1 VLKSLII
8 NNIVLIDKAEIEFNK
23 GLCILS
29 GETGSGKSIL
39 LDALGLAIGFRSNS
53 KLVGSHDIKA
63 NVTAEFD
70 ISLNPQCQ
78 EILTSNEIINS
89 QNPHQLIIRRIL
101 SENISSKVFVNDVP
115 ISVNLLAKIGES
127 LVEIHGQHEQRGL
140 LNPAN
145 HLIILDEFASN
156 QILNKDLKKIYDEL
170 SKIDNEIADFEE
182 KKSAIAREKDY
193 LEHVINEINDAK
205 IFENEEQILV
215 QKKDHLIAK
224 EKILNFISDI
234 KNSLTE
240 ASSNLFQSQKILSR
254 NHNLVENFLK
264 NEAENFFS
272 LSEKTDIQINDIED
286 SVKNLEQIC
295 KELNSSQDSKEEIE
309 ERLFLI
315 RNLSRKFN
323 CNANELEKLA
333 QDSQIKLSTL
343 NHEEKLSQDLII
355 KRQEYFIKYQKIAQD
370 LSKKR
375 KKSALELAKKV
386 EEELD
391 FLKMAGTK
399 FLVEIIENKSLNLD
413 EKNSVAS
420 KNYFPNGFEKAIFK
434 ASLNKN
440 NFDEITKIA
449 SGGELSRFMLALK
462 VALMNVKSVPTIIFD
477 EIDTGIGGSTS
488 DAVGK
493 RLKTLSQ
500 NSQILVVTH
509 QPQIASKA
517 DIHLKISKSEIAGK
531 VKTKI
536 EILDKN
542 SKINEIARMLS
553 GEEISMEAMSASKK
567 LLEENNT
574 K

>member
-1 VLKSLII
+1 MLKSLII
-8 NNIVLIDKAEIEFNK
+8 NNIVLIDKAEIEFDK

-53 KLVGSHDIKA
+53 KLIGSHDSTA

-70 ISLNPQCQ
+70 ISLNPQCH
-78 EILTSNEIINS
+78 EILASNEIINS

-140 LNPAN
+140 LNQAN

-215 QKKDHLIAK
+215 QKKDHLVAK
-224 EKILNFISDI
+224 EKILNFIGDI

-240 ASSNLFQSQKILSR
+240 ASSNLFQSQKVLSR

-264 NEAENFFS
+264 SETENFFS

-333 QDSQIKLSTL
+333 LDSQAKLSAL
-343 NHEEKLSQDLII
+343 NHEEKLSQELII
-355 KRQEYFIKYQKIAQD
+355 KRQEYFTKYQKIAQD

-375 KKSALELAKKV
+375 KKSALELSKKV

-413 EKNSVAS
+413 EKNSISS

-517 DIHLKISKSEIAGK
+517 QTHFKI
-531 VKTKI
+531 TKNN
-536 EILDKN
+536 LDKRIKTQIARLDEDN
-542 SKINEIARMLS
+542 RLNELARMLS
-553 GEEISMEAMSASKK
+553 GENISFEAKEAAKK
-567 LLEENNT
+567 LIQES
-574 K
+574 

>member
-1 VLKSLII
+1 MLKSLII
-8 NNIVLIDKAEIEFNK
+8 NNIVLIDKAEIEFDK

-53 KLVGSHDIKA
+53 KLLGSHDIKA

-78 EILTSNEIINS
+78 EILVSNEIINS
-89 QNPHQLIIRRIL
+89 QNPHQLIIRRTL
-101 SENISSKVFVNDVP
+101 SENISSKVFLNDVP

-140 LNPAN
+140 LNSAN
-145 HLIILDEFASN
+145 HLVILDEFASN

-170 SKIDNEIADFEE
+170 LKIDNEIADFEE

-215 QKKDHLIAK
+215 QKKDHLVAK
-224 EKILNFISDI
+224 EKILNFIGDI
-234 KNSLTE
+234 KDSLTE
-240 ASSNLFQSQKILSR
+240 ASSNLFKSQKILSR

-272 LSEKTDIQINDIED
+272 LSEKTDIQIIDIED

-333 QDSQIKLSTL
+333 QDSQIKLGTL

-355 KRQEYFIKYQKIAQD
+355 KRQEYFTKYQKIAQD

-375 KKSALELAKKV
+375 RKSALELSKKV

-399 FLVEIIENKSLNLD
+399 FLVEIIENKLLNLD
-413 EKNSVAS
+413 EKNSIAS

-462 VALMNVKSVPTIIFD
+462 VALMDVKSVPTIIFD

-517 DIHLKISKSEIAGK
+517 DAHLKISKSEIAGK

-542 SKINEIARMLS
+542 SRINEIARMLS
-553 GEEISMEAMSASKK
+553 GEEISLEAMSASKK
-567 LLEENNT
+567 LLEQ

>member
-1 VLKSLII
+1 MLKSLII
-8 NNIVLIDKAEIEFNK
+8 NNIVLIDKAEIEFEK

-39 LDALGLAIGFRSNS
+39 LDSLGLAIGFRSNS
-53 KLVGSHDIKA
+53 RLIGSHENKSS
-63 NVTAEFD
+63 VTAEFD
-70 ISLNPQCQ
+70 ISSNPQCQ
-78 EILTSNEIINS
+78 EILSTNEIINS
-89 QNPHQLIIRRIL
+89 DNPHQLIIRRIL
-101 SENISSKVFVNDVP
+101 SENISSKVFVNDVS

-140 LNPAN
+140 LNSTN

-156 QILNKDLKKIYDEL
+156 QNLTKDLKKIYDEL
-170 SKIDNEIADFEE
+170 SKIDDEIFDFEE

-193 LEHVINEINDAK
+193 LEHVINEINDAQ

-215 QKKDHLIAK
+215 QKKDQLIAK

-240 ASSNLFQSQKILSR
+240 ASSSLFQSQKVLSR

-264 NEAENFFS
+264 NEVENFFA
-272 LSEKTDIQINDIED
+272 LSEKNDNHIGDIEN
-286 SVKNLEQIC
+286 SIKNLEQIC
-295 KELNSSQDSKEEIE
+295 KEINSSQDSKEEIE
-309 ERLFLI
+309 ERLFVI

-323 CNANELEKLA
+323 CNSNELQKLLLDCQA
-333 QDSQIKLSTL
+333 KLKNL

-355 KRQEYFIKYQKIAQD
+355 KRQDYFEKYQKIAQD
-370 LSKKR
+370 LSKRR

-386 EEELD
+386 EDELE

-399 FLVEIIENKSLNLD
+399 FLVEINENKPSNVE
-413 EKNSVAS
+413 EKNPPQS

-440 NFDEITKIA
+440 NFDEIAKIA

-462 VALMNVKSVPTIIFD
+462 VALIDVKSVPTIIFD
-477 EIDTGIGGSTS
+477 EIDTGVSGSTS
-488 DAVGK
+488 DAIGK
-493 RLKTLSQ
+493 RLKTLAKT
-500 NSQILVVTH
+500 SQILVVTH

-517 DIHLKISKSEIAGK
+517 DSHLKISKSEVAGK

-536 EILDKN
+536 TILDKD
-542 SKINEIARMLS
+542 SRINEIARMLS
-553 GEEISMEAMSASKK
+553 GEEISSEAISASKK
-567 LLEENNT
+567 LLEE

>member
-1 VLKSLII
+1 MLKSLII
-8 NNIVLIDKAEIEFNK
+8 NNIVLIDKAEIEFEK

-39 LDALGLAIGFRSNS
+39 LDSLGLAIGFRSNS
-53 KLVGSHDIKA
+53 RLIGSHENKSS
-63 NVTAEFD
+63 VTAEFD
-70 ISLNPQCQ
+70 ISSNPQCQ
-78 EILTSNEIINS
+78 EILSTNEIINS
-89 QNPHQLIIRRIL
+89 DNPHQLIIRRIL
-101 SENISSKVFVNDVP
+101 SENISSKVFVNDVS

-140 LNPAN
+140 LNSTN

-156 QILNKDLKKIYDEL
+156 QNLTKDLKKIYDEL
-170 SKIDNEIADFEE
+170 SKIDNEIFDFEE
-182 KKSAIAREKDY
+182 KKSAITREKDY
-193 LEHVINEINDAK
+193 LEHVINEINDAQ

-215 QKKDHLIAK
+215 QKKDQLIAK

-240 ASSNLFQSQKILSR
+240 ASSSLFQSQKVLSR

-264 NEAENFFS
+264 NEVENFFA
-272 LSEKTDIQINDIED
+272 LSEKNDNHISDIEN
-286 SVKNLEQIC
+286 SIKNLEQIC
-295 KELNSSQDSKEEIE
+295 KEINSSQDSKEEIE
-309 ERLFLI
+309 ERLFVI

-323 CNANELEKLA
+323 CNSNELQKLLLDCQA
-333 QDSQIKLSTL
+333 KLKNL

-355 KRQEYFIKYQKIAQD
+355 KRQDYFEKYQKIAQD
-370 LSKKR
+370 LSKRR

-386 EEELD
+386 EDELE

-399 FLVEIIENKSLNLD
+399 FLVEISENKSSNVE
-413 EKNSVAS
+413 EKNPPQS

-440 NFDEITKIA
+440 NFDEIAKIA

-462 VALMNVKSVPTIIFD
+462 VALIDVKSVPTIIFD
-477 EIDTGIGGSTS
+477 EIDTGVSGSTS
-488 DAVGK
+488 DAIGK
-493 RLKTLSQ
+493 RLKTLAKT
-500 NSQILVVTH
+500 SQILVVTH

-517 DIHLKISKSEIAGK
+517 DSHLKISKSEVAGK

-536 EILDKN
+536 TILDKD
-542 SKINEIARMLS
+542 SRINEIARMLS
-553 GEEISMEAMSASKK
+553 GEEISPEAISASKK
-567 LLEENNT
+567 LLEE

>member
-1 VLKSLII
+1 MLKSLII
-8 NNIVLIDKAEIEFNK
+8 NNIVLIDKAEIEFEK

-39 LDALGLAIGFRSNS
+39 LDSLGLAIGFRSNS
-53 KLVGSHDIKA
+53 RLIGSHENKSS
-63 NVTAEFD
+63 VTAEFD
-70 ISLNPQCQ
+70 ISSNPQCQ
-78 EILTSNEIINS
+78 EILSTNEIINS
-89 QNPHQLIIRRIL
+89 DNPHQLIIRRIL
-101 SENISSKVFVNDVP
+101 SENISSKVFVNDVS

-140 LNPAN
+140 LNSTN

-156 QILNKDLKKIYDEL
+156 QNLTKDLKKIYDEL
-170 SKIDNEIADFEE
+170 SKIDDEIFDFEE

-193 LEHVINEINDAK
+193 LEHVINEINDAQ

-215 QKKDHLIAK
+215 QKKDQLIAK

-240 ASSNLFQSQKILSR
+240 ASSSLFQSQKVLSR

-264 NEAENFFS
+264 NEVENFFA
-272 LSEKTDIQINDIED
+272 LSEKNDNHIGDIEN
-286 SVKNLEQIC
+286 SIKNLEQIC
-295 KELNSSQDSKEEIE
+295 KEINSSQDSKEEIE
-309 ERLFLI
+309 ERLFVI

-323 CNANELEKLA
+323 CNSNELQKLLLDCQA
-333 QDSQIKLSTL
+333 KLKNL

-355 KRQEYFIKYQKIAQD
+355 KRQDYFEKYQKIAQD
-370 LSKKR
+370 LSKRR

-386 EEELD
+386 EDELE

-399 FLVEIIENKSLNLD
+399 FLVEISENKSSNVE
-413 EKNSVAS
+413 EKNPPQS

-440 NFDEITKIA
+440 NFDEIAKIA

-462 VALMNVKSVPTIIFD
+462 VALIDVKSVPTIIFD
-477 EIDTGIGGSTS
+477 EIDTGVSGSTS
-488 DAVGK
+488 DAIGK
-493 RLKTLSQ
+493 RLKTLAKT
-500 NSQILVVTH
+500 SQILVVTH

-517 DIHLKISKSEIAGK
+517 DSHLKISKSEVAGK

-536 EILDKN
+536 TILDKD
-542 SKINEIARMLS
+542 SRINEIARMLS
-553 GEEISMEAMSASKK
+553 GEEISSEAISASKK
-567 LLEENNT
+567 LLEE

>member
-1 VLKSLII
+1 MLKSLII
-8 NNIVLIDKAEIEFNK
+8 NNIVLIDKAEIEFEK

-39 LDALGLAIGFRSNS
+39 LDSLGLASGFRSNS
-53 KLVGSHDIKA
+53 RLIGSHESKSS
-63 NVTAEFD
+63 VTAEFD
-70 ISLNPQCQ
+70 ISSNPQCQ
-78 EILTSNEIINS
+78 EILSTNEIINS
-89 QNPHQLIIRRIL
+89 DNPHQLIIRRIL
-101 SENISSKVFVNDVP
+101 SENISSKVFVNDVS

-140 LNPAN
+140 LNSTN

-156 QILNKDLKKIYDEL
+156 QNLTKDLKKIYEEL
-170 SKIDNEIADFEE
+170 SKIDDEIFDFAE
-182 KKSAIAREKDY
+182 KKSAIEREKDY
-193 LEHVINEINDAK
+193 LEHVINEINEAQ
-205 IFENEEQILV
+205 IYENEEQILV
-215 QKKDHLIAK
+215 QKKDQLIAK

-234 KNSLTE
+234 KDSLTE
-240 ASSNLFQSQKILSR
+240 ASSSLFKSQKVLSR

-264 NEAENFFS
+264 NEVENFFS
-272 LSEKTDIQINDIED
+272 LSEKTDIQINNIED
-286 SVKNLEQIC
+286 SIKNLEQIC
-295 KELNSSQDSKEEIE
+295 KEINSSQDSKEEIE
-309 ERLFLI
+309 ERLFVI

-323 CNANELEKLA
+323 CSSNELQKLSL
-333 QDSQIKLSTL
+333 DSQIKLKNL

-355 KRQEYFIKYQKIAQD
+355 KRQNYFEKYQKIAQD
-370 LSKKR
+370 LSKRR

-386 EEELD
+386 EDELE

-399 FLVEIIENKSLNLD
+399 FLIEISENKSSNVE
-413 EKNSVAS
+413 EKNSTQS
-420 KNYFPNGFEKAIFK
+420 KNYFPNGFEKAVFK

-440 NFDEITKIA
+440 NFDEIAKIA

-462 VALMNVKSVPTIIFD
+462 VALIDVKSVPTIIFD
-477 EIDTGIGGSTS
+477 EIDTGVSGSTS
-488 DAVGK
+488 DAIGK
-493 RLKTLSQ
+493 RLKTLAKT
-500 NSQILVVTH
+500 SQILVVTH

-517 DIHLKISKSEIAGK
+517 DSHLKISKSEIAGK

-553 GEEISMEAMSASKK
+553 GEEISPEAILASKK
-567 LLEENNT
+567 LLEE

>member
-1 VLKSLII
+1 MLKSLII
-8 NNIVLIDKAEIEFNK
+8 NNIVLIDKAEIEFDA

-53 KLVGSHDIKA
+53 KLLGSHDTKA
-63 NVTAEFD
+63 NVIAEFD

-78 EILTSNEIINS
+78 EILVSNEIINS
-89 QNPHQLIIRRIL
+89 QNPHQLIIRRTL

-156 QILNKDLKKIYDEL
+156 QILNKDLKKIYEEL

-215 QKKDHLIAK
+215 QKKDHLVAK
-224 EKILNFISDI
+224 EKILNFIGDI
-234 KNSLTE
+234 KDSLTE

-264 NEAENFFS
+264 NEVENFFS
-272 LSEKTDIQINDIED
+272 LSEKTDIQIIDIED

-309 ERLFLI
+309 ERLFII

-355 KRQEYFIKYQKIAQD
+355 KRQEYFTKYQKIAQD

-375 KKSALELAKKV
+375 RKSALELSKKV

-413 EKNSVAS
+413 EKNSIES

-517 DIHLKISKSEIAGK
+517 DAHLKISKSEIAGK

-553 GEEISMEAMSASKK
+553 GEEISLEAMSASKK
-567 LLEENNT
+567 LLEE

>member
-1 VLKSLII
+1 MLKSLII
-8 NNIVLIDKAEIEFNK
+8 NNIVLIDKAEIEFDT

-53 KLVGSHDIKA
+53 KLLGSHDTKA

-78 EILTSNEIINS
+78 EILVSNEIINS
-89 QNPHQLIIRRIL
+89 QNPHQLIIRRTL

-156 QILNKDLKKIYDEL
+156 QILNKDLKKIYEEL

-205 IFENEEQILV
+205 IYENEEQILV
-215 QKKDHLIAK
+215 QKKDHLVAK
-224 EKILNFISDI
+224 EKILNFIGDI
-234 KNSLTE
+234 KDSLTE

-272 LSEKTDIQINDIED
+272 LSEKTDIQIIDIED

-355 KRQEYFIKYQKIAQD
+355 KRQEYFTKYQKIAQD

-375 KKSALELAKKV
+375 RKSALELSKKV

-413 EKNSVAS
+413 EKNSIES

-517 DIHLKISKSEIAGK
+517 DAHLKISKSEIAGK

-542 SKINEIARMLS
+542 SRINEIARMLS
-553 GEEISMEAMSASKK
+553 GEEISLEAMSASKK
-567 LLEENNT
+567 LLEE

>member
-1 VLKSLII
+1 
-8 NNIVLIDKAEIEFNK
+8 LIDKAEIEFEK

-39 LDALGLAIGFRSNS
+39 LDSLGLAIGFRSNS
-53 KLVGSHDIKA
+53 RLIGSHESKSS
-63 NVTAEFD
+63 VTAEFD
-70 ISLNPQCQ
+70 ISSNPQCQ
-78 EILTSNEIINS
+78 EILSTNEIINS
-89 QNPHQLIIRRIL
+89 DNPHQLIIRRIL
-101 SENISSKVFVNDVP
+101 SENISSKVFVNDVS

-140 LNPAN
+140 LNSTN

-156 QILNKDLKKIYDEL
+156 QNLTKDLKKIYEEL
-170 SKIDNEIADFEE
+170 SKIDDEIFDFAE
-182 KKSAIAREKDY
+182 KKSAIEREKDY
-193 LEHVINEINDAK
+193 LEHVINEINEAQ
-205 IFENEEQILV
+205 IYENEEQILV
-215 QKKDHLIAK
+215 QKKDQLIAK

-234 KNSLTE
+234 KDSLTE
-240 ASSNLFQSQKILSR
+240 ASSSLFKSQKVLSR

-264 NEAENFFS
+264 NEVENFFS
-272 LSEKTDIQINDIED
+272 LSEKTDIQINNIED
-286 SVKNLEQIC
+286 SIKNLEQIC
-295 KELNSSQDSKEEIE
+295 KEINSSQDSKEEIE
-309 ERLFLI
+309 ERLFVI

-323 CNANELEKLA
+323 CSSNELQKLSL
-333 QDSQIKLSTL
+333 DSQIKLKNL

-355 KRQEYFIKYQKIAQD
+355 KRQNYFEKYQKIAQD
-370 LSKKR
+370 LSKRR

-386 EEELD
+386 EDELE

-399 FLVEIIENKSLNLD
+399 FLIEISENKSSNVE
-413 EKNSVAS
+413 EKNSTQS
-420 KNYFPNGFEKAIFK
+420 KNYFPNGFEKAVFK

-440 NFDEITKIA
+440 NFDEIAKIA

-462 VALMNVKSVPTIIFD
+462 VALIDVKSVPTIIFD
-477 EIDTGIGGSTS
+477 EIDTGVSGSTS
-488 DAVGK
+488 DAIGK
-493 RLKTLSQ
+493 RLKTLAKT
-500 NSQILVVTH
+500 SQILVVTH

-517 DIHLKISKSEIAGK
+517 DSHLKISKSEIAGK

-553 GEEISMEAMSASKK
+553 GEEISPEAILASKK
-567 LLEENNT
+567 LLEE

>member
-1 VLKSLII
+1 MLKSLII

-375 KKSALELAKKV
+375 RKSALELAKKV

-553 GEEISMEAMSASKK
+553 GEEISVEAMSASKK
-567 LLEENNT
+567 LLEE

>member
-1 VLKSLII
+1 MLKSLII
-8 NNIVLIDKAEIEFNK
+8 NNIVLIDKAEIEFDK

-39 LDALGLAIGFRSNS
+39 LDSLGLAIGFRSNS
-53 KLVGSHDIKA
+53 KLIGSHDNKSAVI
-63 NVTAEFD
+63 AEFD
-70 ISLNPQCQ
+70 ISKNPQCQ
-78 EILTSNEIINS
+78 EILSTNELNNS
-89 QNPHQLIIRRIL
+89 QNSHQLIIRRTL
-101 SENISSKVFVNDVP
+101 SENIPNKVFVNDVP
-115 ISVNLLAKIGES
+115 IGVNLLAKIGES

-140 LNPAN
+140 LNSAN

-156 QILNKDLKKIYDEL
+156 QSLNKDLKKIYEEL

-193 LEHVINEINDAK
+193 LEHVIKEINDAK
-205 IFENEEQILV
+205 IFENEEKILV
-215 QKKDHLIAK
+215 QKKDQLIAK

-234 KNSLTE
+234 KNSLAE
-240 ASSNLFQSQKILSR
+240 ASSNLLQSQKVLSR

-264 NEAENFFS
+264 NEAENFYS
-272 LSEKTDIQINDIED
+272 LSEKTDNHINDIED
-286 SVKNLEQIC
+286 SIKNLEQIC

-323 CNANELEKLA
+323 CNANDLEKLA
-333 QDSQIKLSTL
+333 LDSQEKLSTL

-355 KRQEYFIKYQKIAQD
+355 KRQEYFAKYQKVAQD

-375 KKSALELAKKV
+375 KKSALELSKKV

-399 FLVEIIENKSLNLD
+399 FLVEIIENKSLNI
-413 EKNSVAS
+413 EESNSTNT
-420 KNYFPNGFEKAIFK
+420 KNYFANGLEKAIFK

-500 NSQILVVTH
+500 NAQILVVTH

-517 DIHLKISKSEIAGK
+517 DSHLKISKSEIAGK

-542 SKINEIARMLS
+542 SRINEIARMLS
-553 GEEISMEAMSASKK
+553 GEEISPEAISASKK
-567 LLEENNT
+567 LLEE

>member
-1 VLKSLII
+1 MLKSLII
-8 NNIVLIDKAEIEFNK
+8 NNIVLIDKAEIEFDA

-53 KLVGSHDIKA
+53 KLLGSHDTKA

-78 EILTSNEIINS
+78 EILVSNEIINS
-89 QNPHQLIIRRIL
+89 QNPHQLIIRRTL

-156 QILNKDLKKIYDEL
+156 QILNKDLKKIYEEL

-215 QKKDHLIAK
+215 QKKDHLVAK
-224 EKILNFISDI
+224 EKILNFIGDI
-234 KNSLTE
+234 KDSLTE

-272 LSEKTDIQINDIED
+272 LSEKTDIQIIDIED

-309 ERLFLI
+309 ERLFII

-355 KRQEYFIKYQKIAQD
+355 KRQEYFTKYQKIAQD

-375 KKSALELAKKV
+375 RKSALELSKKV

-413 EKNSVAS
+413 EKNSIES

-517 DIHLKISKSEIAGK
+517 DAHLKISKSEIAGK

-553 GEEISMEAMSASKK
+553 GEEISLEAMSASKK
-567 LLEENNT
+567 LLEE

>member
-1 VLKSLII
+1 MLKSLII
-8 NNIVLIDKAEIEFNK
+8 NNIVLIDKAEIEFEK

-39 LDALGLAIGFRSNS
+39 LDSLGLAIGFRSNS
-53 KLVGSHDIKA
+53 RLIGSHETKSS
-63 NVTAEFD
+63 VTAEFD
-70 ISLNPQCQ
+70 ISSNPQCQ
-78 EILTSNEIINS
+78 EILSTNEIINS
-89 QNPHQLIIRRIL
+89 DNPHQLIIRRIL
-101 SENISSKVFVNDVP
+101 SENISSKVFVNDVS

-140 LNPAN
+140 LNSTN

-156 QILNKDLKKIYDEL
+156 QNLTKDLKKIYDEL
-170 SKIDNEIADFEE
+170 SKIDNEIFDFEE
-182 KKSAIAREKDY
+182 KKSAITREKDY
-193 LEHVINEINDAK
+193 LEHVINEINDAQ

-215 QKKDHLIAK
+215 QKKDQLIAK

-240 ASSNLFQSQKILSR
+240 ASSSLFQSQKVLSR

-264 NEAENFFS
+264 NEVENFFA
-272 LSEKTDIQINDIED
+272 LSEKNDNHISDIEN
-286 SVKNLEQIC
+286 SIKNLEQIC
-295 KELNSSQDSKEEIE
+295 KEINSSQDSKEEIE
-309 ERLFLI
+309 ERLFVI

-323 CNANELEKLA
+323 CNSNELQKLLLDCQA
-333 QDSQIKLSTL
+333 KLKNL

-355 KRQEYFIKYQKIAQD
+355 KRQDYFEKYQKIAQD
-370 LSKKR
+370 LSKRR

-386 EEELD
+386 EDELE

-399 FLVEIIENKSLNLD
+399 FLVEISENKSSNAE
-413 EKNSVAS
+413 EKNSSQS
-420 KNYFPNGFEKAIFK
+420 KNYFPNGSEKAIFK

-440 NFDEITKIA
+440 NFDEIAKIA

-462 VALMNVKSVPTIIFD
+462 VALIDVKSVPTIIFD
-477 EIDTGIGGSTS
+477 EIDTGVSGSTS
-488 DAVGK
+488 DAIGK
-493 RLKTLSQ
+493 RLKTLAKT
-500 NSQILVVTH
+500 SQILVVTH

-517 DIHLKISKSEIAGK
+517 DSHLKISKSEVAGK

-536 EILDKN
+536 TILDKD
-542 SKINEIARMLS
+542 SRINEIARMLS
-553 GEEISMEAMSASKK
+553 GEEISPEAISASKK
-567 LLEENNT
+567 LLEE